1 MEKIYVRMIDEQFD
15 INNIININ
23 DTDGDDDNVSDVNA
37 GEVHDDENNEC
48 DVNQHIDAGVSD
60 DSKTEYDPK
69 LLLRC

>member
-23 DTDGDDDNVSDVNA
+23 DTDGDDDNASDVNA

-48 DVNQHIDAGVSD
+48 DVNQHIDAGASD
-60 DSKTEYDPK
+60 DNKTEYDPK